1 MTKLAIKTEKKTIVP
16 TKKAIVKSLK
26 ETPIIKAK
34 KETKNTIKSIVK
46 KVSHSEF
53 LQIKESMKPKILTEN
68 FQSNTKF
75 SINTNLLGKN
85 AKQVREFI
93 RVDLFKIVDLLA
105 MKQKS
110 NKLTTEIKESVVNS
124 FKIHLFTYRKGM
136 TIEKLSIDYINNLFV
151 GQSERKIN
159 YDIFAKFII
168 SYLKLK

>member
-1 MTKLAIKTEKKTIVP
+1 MKNLSVNP
-16 TKKAIVKSLK
+16 TKKANVVNKAK
-26 ETPIIKAK
+26 ETIKA
-34 KETKNTIKSIVK
+34 ETKKSIKKQVK
-46 KVSHSEF
+46 IVSHSEF

-93 RVDLFKIVDLLA
+93 RIDLFKIVDLLA

-110 NKLTTEIKESVVNS
+110 NKLTNEIKESVVNS

-136 TIEKLSIDYINNLFV
+136 TIEKLSVDYINNLFV
-151 GQSERKIN
+151 GNSERKIN
-159 YDIFAKFII
+159 YEIFAKFII

>member
-1 MTKLAIKTEKKTIVP
+1 MSTTTIKTEKKAIA
-16 TKKAIVKSLK
+16 TKKAKVS
-26 ETPIIKAK
+26 AK
-34 KETKNTIKSIVK
+34 KETKNVIKNQVK

-110 NKLTTEIKESVVNS
+110 NKLTNEIKESVVNS
-124 FKIHLFTYRKGM
+124 FKIHLFTYRKGI
-136 TIEKLSIDYINNLFV
+136 TIEKLSVDYMNNLFV
-151 GQSERKIN
+151 GQSERKVN
-159 YDIFAKFII
+159 YDIFSKFII

>member
-1 MTKLAIKTEKKTIVP
+1 MTTLKSNSKV
-16 TKKAIVKSLK
+16 KKAIAPKKANVVNK
-26 ETPIIKAK
+26 PKAK
-34 KETKNTIKSIVK
+34 AKAETKKTVKSIVK
-46 KVSHSEF
+46 KISHSEF
-53 LQIKESMKPKILTEN
+53 LQIKESMKPKILIDN

-110 NKLTTEIKESVVNS
+110 NKLTSEIKESVINS
-124 FKIHLFTYRKGM
+124 FKVHLFTYRKGM
-136 TIEKLSIDYINNLFV
+136 TIEKLSVDYMNNLFV
-151 GQSERKIN
+151 GSSERKIN
-159 YDIFAKFII
+159 YEIFAKFII